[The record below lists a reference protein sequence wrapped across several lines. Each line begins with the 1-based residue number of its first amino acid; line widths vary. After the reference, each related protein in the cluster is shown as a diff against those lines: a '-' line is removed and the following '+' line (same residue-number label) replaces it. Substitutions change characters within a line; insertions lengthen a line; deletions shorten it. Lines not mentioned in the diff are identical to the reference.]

1 MSRIHTSCA
10 YCGVGCGITVDDA
23 TTLSGDTTHPANG
36 GALCVKGGSLMETLA
51 FPNRL
56 LYPRLHGQQVS
67 WDTALDEMAAQFGRI
82 IAETGPESVAFY
94 VSGQLLTEDY
104 YIANKLM
111 KGFIGA
117 ANIDTNSRLCM
128 SSAVMAHS
136 RAFGEDVVPG
146 CYDDLEITDL
156 LVITG
161 ANTAWT
167 HPVIFRRI
175 QQARARRPE
184 MKMVVIDPRKT
195 MTAEQADLHLALRPG
210 SDVWLF
216 NGLSRYLLDHDLID
230 NAYIEA
236 HVNGFSELHVLLMTP
251 DYELANV
258 ALKCGL
264 TVSELQ
270 TFYRWFGENEKAVT
284 LFCQGINQSNQGT
297 DKGNA
302 LINTHLL
309 TGRVG
314 KPGASPFSMTGQ
326 PNAMGGRE
334 VGGLA
339 TQLASH
345 MTFTDENCERVA
357 RFWNAPN
364 IARKP
369 GLKAV
374 DMFEAV
380 RSGKIRALWVVATN
394 PAVSLPDSVMVR
406 EALEKCEFL
415 VVSEMTPKTDT
426 AQFADLLLPAAGWGE
441 RGGTVTN
448 SERCITRQRA
458 FTRAP
463 GEAKPDWWAMAELGK
478 RLGYAD
484 AFNYNDTADIF
495 REHAALSGFENTGF
509 EHRGR
514 QFDISALATLTND
527 EYEQF
532 TPRQW
537 PLPAGKH
544 VASQRLFGDGC
555 FSTPNGKANLLAV
568 VPQEPVLKRK
578 AERQEGSWLLNTGRL
593 RDQWHTMTR
602 TGHLSRL
609 METEPLPKVYVNQQT
624 LQASGFSEGALI
636 RINSQQGS
644 VMTLLGRDDGLRDGE
659 AFMPMHWSDD
669 FSSCSGVNRL
679 VAPVTDAVS
688 GQPQFKQTEV
698 MPEAVKV
705 KWHGLWVGQHE
716 PDLEVS
722 WWARRPLDAGEC
734 RRLTDETRT
743 AEQIWFQLAQQGRWL
758 RLPLKD
764 GWLAVKLNQG
774 RIIGLLLVSTTH
786 QQVNIDLL
794 AGLLGL
800 PMSSTAL
807 STTLE
812 QALAGDSRMICS
824 CFRISEKQ
832 IVDAI
837 SEQGISEL
845 SGLQSLLRCGTNC
858 GTCVVELKKLLHK
871 HTSSNDA

>member
-1 MSRIHTSCA
+1 MSRVHTSCA

-23 TTLSGDTTHPANG
+23 KTLSGDTTHPANG

-56 LYPRLHGQQVS
+56 LYPRLKGQQVS
-67 WDTALDEMAAQFGRI
+67 WDTALDEMAAQFSRI

-94 VSGQLLTEDY
+94 VSGQLMTEDY

-117 ANIDTNSRLCM
+117 SNIDTNSRLCM
-128 SSAVMAHS
+128 SSAVMAHT

-146 CYDDLEITDL
+146 CYEDLEITDL

-175 QQARARRPE
+175 QQARQSRPE

-195 MTAEQADLHLALRPG
+195 MTAEQADLHLAVRPG
-210 SDVWLF
+210 SDVWLY
-216 NGLSRYLLDHDLID
+216 NGLARYLFDHDLVD
-230 NAYIEA
+230 NAYIED
-236 HVNGFSELHVLLMTP
+236 HVNGFSELRALVMTP
-251 DYELANV
+251 EYELSSIAE
-258 ALKCGL
+258 KCGL
-264 TVSELQ
+264 TEVELQ
-270 TFYRWFGENEKAVT
+270 TFYRWFGENEKSVT

-302 LINTHLL
+302 IINVHLL

-345 MTFTDENCERVA
+345 MGFTEENCDRVS
-357 RFWNAPN
+357 RFWDTANLS
-364 IARKP
+364 RKP

-380 RSGKIRALWVVATN
+380 HSGKIRAIWIVATN
-394 PAVSLPDSVMVR
+394 PAVSLPDSLKVR
-406 EALEKCEFL
+406 EALEKCEFV

-426 AQFADLLLPAAGWGE
+426 AQYADLLLPASGWGE
-441 RGGTVTN
+441 RAGTVTN

-458 FTRAP
+458 FTDAP
-463 GEAKPDWWAMAELGK
+463 GEAKPDWWAMAEFGK
-478 RLGYAD
+478 RLGYES
-484 AFNYNDTADIF
+484 AFIYNNTAEIF
-495 REHAALSGFENTGF
+495 REHAELSGFENTN
-509 EHRGR
+509 R
-514 QFDISALATLTND
+514 QFDISALATITD
-527 EYEQF
+527 EEYEAF
-532 TPRQW
+532 TPKQW
-537 PLPAGKH
+537 PLSANN
-544 VASQRLFGDGC
+544 SRDNRRLFADGN
-555 FSTPNGKANLLAV
+555 FTTPDGKANLIAV
-568 VPQEPVLKRK
+568 EPKDPVIK
-578 AERQEGSWLLNTGRL
+578 RQEAAKEGAWLLNSGRL

-602 TGHLSRL
+602 TGHLPRL
-609 METEPLPKVYVNQQT
+609 METEPLPKVYVNHQT
-624 LQASGFSEGALI
+624 LLASGYTEGQLI
-636 RINSQQGS
+636 RLTSLQGS
-644 VMTLLGRDDGLRDGE
+644 VMTILGRDDGLRDYE

-679 VAPVTDAVS
+679 VAPVTDSVS

-698 MPEAVKV
+698 MPEIVDV
-705 KWHGLWVGQHE
+705 KWHGLWVGQHAPE
-716 PDLEVS
+716 LEVS
-722 WWARRPLDAGEC
+722 WWSRRPLDAGEC
-734 RRLTDETRT
+734 RRLTDENQTT
-743 AEQIWFQLAQQGRWL
+743 DEVWFQLAQQGRWL
-758 RLPLKD
+758 RLPLKG
-764 GWLAVKLNQG
+764 GWLAVKLTQG
-774 RIIGLLLVSTTH
+774 RIVGLLLVSKDH
-786 QQVNIDLL
+786 LKVNIDLL
-794 AGLLGL
+794 AGLIGL

-807 STTLE
+807 SETLE

-824 CFRISEKQ
+824 CFRVSEKQ

-837 SEQGISEL
+837 HEQGITEL
-845 SGLQSLLRCGTNC
+845 TGLQSLLRCGTNC
-858 GTCVVELKKLLHK
+858 GTCVVELKKILHK
-871 HTSSNDA
+871 QTTLNEA

>member
-1 MSRIHTSCA
+1 MSRVHTSCA

-23 TTLSGDTTHPANG
+23 KTLSGDVSHPANS

-56 LYPRLHGQQVS
+56 LYPRLKGKQVS
-67 WDTALDEMAAQFGRI
+67 WDVALDEMAANFRRI
-82 IAETGPESVAFY
+82 MDETGPESVAFY
-94 VSGQLLTEDY
+94 VSGQLMTEDY

-117 ANIDTNSRLCM
+117 SNIDTNSRLCM
-128 SSAVMAHS
+128 SSAVMAHT
-136 RAFGEDVVPG
+136 RAFGEDVVPA
-146 CYDDLEITDL
+146 CYEDLEITDL

-175 QQARARRPE
+175 QQARQARPD

-195 MTAEQADLHLALRPG
+195 MTAEQADLHLAVRPG
-210 SDVWLF
+210 TDVWLY
-216 NGLSRYLLDHDLID
+216 NGLSRYLLEHDLVD
-230 NAYIEA
+230 NRYIED
-236 HVNGFSELHVLLMTP
+236 HVNGFQALHDLVMTEAYTIP
-251 DYELANV
+251 AIAE
-258 ALKCGL
+258 KCGL
-264 TVSELQ
+264 SETEVQ

-297 DKGNA
+297 DKGNSI
-302 LINTHLL
+302 INVHLL

-345 MTFTDENCERVA
+345 MGFTDENCDRVA
-357 RFWNAPN
+357 RFWNSPA
-364 IARKP
+364 ISRKP

-374 DMFEAV
+374 DMFDAIHK
-380 RSGKIRALWVVATN
+380 GKIRAVWIVATN
-394 PAVSLPDSVMVR
+394 PAVSLPDSEKVR
-406 EALEKCEFL
+406 EALAKCEFV
-415 VVSEMTPKTDT
+415 VVSEMTPRTDT
-426 AQFADLLLPAAGWGE
+426 AQFAHLLLPAAGWGE
-441 RGGTVTN
+441 RSGTVTN

-458 FTRAP
+458 FMDPP
-463 GEAKPDWWAMAELGK
+463 GEAKPDWWAMAEFGK
-478 RLGYAD
+478 RLGYEKEFTYQNISD
-484 AFNYNDTADIF
+484 VM
-495 REHAALSGFENTGF
+495 REHAALSGFENDQ
-509 EHRGR
+509 RR
-514 QFDISALATLTND
+514 QFDISALATMSDDDFENWKP
-527 EYEQF
+527 Q
-532 TPRQW
+532 QW
-537 PLPAGKH
+537 PLS
-544 VASQRLFGDGC
+544 ASVEKDNRRLFADGQ
-555 FSTPNGKANLLAV
+555 FTTPDGKANLLAV
-568 VPQEPVLKRK
+568 EPQEPVIR
-578 AERQEGSWLLNTGRL
+578 RQEPKTEGSWMLNTGRL

-602 TGHLSRL
+602 TGHLPRL
-609 METEPLPKVYVNQQT
+609 METEPLPKVYINQLT
-624 LQASGFSEGALI
+624 MQAKGFYEGQLI
-636 RINSQQGS
+636 KLTSLQGS
-644 VMTLLGRDDGLRDGE
+644 VMTIVGRDDGLRDGE

-688 GQPQFKQTEV
+688 GQPQFKQSEV
-698 MPEAVKV
+698 IAENVDV

-734 RRLTDETRT
+734 RRLTDEIRT
-743 AEQIWFQLAQQGRWL
+743 PEQVWFQLAQTGRWI
-758 RLPLKD
+758 RLPLKG
-764 GWLAVKLNQG
+764 GWIAVQLNQG
-774 RIIGLLLVSTTH
+774 RITGLLLVSNQH
-786 QQVNIDLL
+786 LKVSIDLL
-794 AGLLGL
+794 AGLIGL
-800 PMSSTAL
+800 PMNSMAL
-807 STTLE
+807 SETLE

-824 CFRISEKQ
+824 CFRVSEKQ

-837 SEQGISEL
+837 QEQGITEL

-858 GTCVVELKKLLHK
+858 GTCVVELKKILHK
-871 HTSSNDA
+871 QTSANEA

>member
-1 MSRIHTSCA
+1 MSRVHTSCT
-10 YCGVGCGITVDDA
+10 YCGVGCGITVEDA
-23 TTLSGDTTHPANG
+23 KTLTGDTAHPANS
-36 GALCVKGGSLMETLA
+36 GALCVKGGSLLETLA

-56 LYPRLHGQQVS
+56 LYPRLQGQQVG
-67 WDTALDEMAAQFGRI
+67 WDRALDEMATRFSQI

-104 YIANKLM
+104 YVANKLM

-136 RAFGEDVVPG
+136 RAFGEDVVSG
-146 CYDDLEITDL
+146 CYDDLELADL
-156 LVITG
+156 LVIAG

-195 MTAEQADLHLALRPG
+195 MTAEQADLHLAVRPG

-216 NGLSRYLLDHDLID
+216 NGLSRYLLEHDLID
-230 NAYIEA
+230 NAYIEN
-236 HVNGFSELHVLLMTP
+236 HVNGFSELYALVMTP
-251 DYELANV
+251 DYTLINV
-258 ALKCGL
+258 AEKCGL

-297 DKGNA
+297 DKGNSI
-302 LINTHLL
+302 INPHLL
-309 TGRVG
+309 TGRIG

-345 MTFTDENCERVA
+345 MPFTEENCDRVA

-364 IARKP
+364 IARKA

-374 DMFEAV
+374 DMFKAV
-380 RSGKIRALWVVATN
+380 GEGKIRALWVIATN
-394 PAVSLPDSVMVR
+394 PAVSLPDSVQVR
-406 EALEKCEFL
+406 EALAKCEFL

-426 AQFADLLLPAAGWGE
+426 AQFAHLLLPAAGWGE
-441 RGGTVTN
+441 RSGTVTN
-448 SERCITRQRA
+448 SERCMTRQRA
-458 FTRAP
+458 FTQAP
-463 GEAKPDWWAMAELGK
+463 GEAKPDWWALTQLGK
-478 RLGYAD
+478 RLGFAD
-484 AFNYNDTADIF
+484 AFNYDNTADIF
-495 REHAALSGFENTGF
+495 REHAELSGFENTT
-509 EHRGR
+509 R
-514 QFDISALATLTND
+514 QFNISALATMTDD

-537 PLPAGKH
+537 PLPADKK
-544 VASQRLFGDGC
+544 VESSRLFTDGV
-555 FSTPNGKANLLAV
+555 FSTFNGRANLV
-568 VPQEPVLKRK
+568 PVTPQEPVLKRK

-602 TGHLSRL
+602 TGHLPRL
-609 METEPLPKVYVNQQT
+609 METEPLPKVYVNHKT
-624 LQASGFSEGALI
+624 ILNSGFTEGALI
-636 RINSQQGS
+636 RINSLQGS

-698 MPEAVKV
+698 VAEAVDV
-705 KWHGLWVGQHE
+705 KWHGLWVGQHK

-734 RRLTDETRT
+734 RRLTDENRT
-743 AEQIWFQLAQQGRWL
+743 AEQVWFQLAQQGRWL
-758 RLPLKD
+758 RLPLKG

-774 RIIGLLLVSTTH
+774 RIIGLLLVGTTH

-800 PMSSTAL
+800 PMNSTAL

-824 CFRISEKQ
+824 CFRVSEKQ

-837 SEQGISEL
+837 GEQGISEL

-871 HTSSNDA
+871 HTREPS

>member
-1 MSRIHTSCA
+1 
-10 YCGVGCGITVDDA
+10 
-23 TTLSGDTTHPANG
+23 
-36 GALCVKGGSLMETLA
+36 
-51 FPNRL
+51 
-56 LYPRLHGQQVS
+56 
-67 WDTALDEMAAQFGRI
+67 
-82 IAETGPESVAFY
+82 
-94 VSGQLLTEDY
+94 
-104 YIANKLM
+104 
-111 KGFIGA
+111 
-117 ANIDTNSRLCM
+117 
-128 SSAVMAHS
+128 
-136 RAFGEDVVPG
+136 
-146 CYDDLEITDL
+146 
-156 LVITG
+156 
-161 ANTAWT
+161 
-167 HPVIFRRI
+167 
-175 QQARARRPE
+175 
-184 MKMVVIDPRKT
+184 MVVIDPRKT
-195 MTAEQADLHLALRPG
+195 MTAEQADLHLAVRPG

-216 NGLSRYLLDHDLID
+216 NGLSRYLLEHDLVD
-230 NAYIEA
+230 NAYIEN
-236 HVNGFSELHVLLMTP
+236 HVNGFSELHALVMAP
-251 DYELANV
+251 EYELARV
-258 ALKCGL
+258 AEKCGL
-264 TVSELQ
+264 TISELQ

-297 DKGNA
+297 DKGNS
-302 LINTHLL
+302 LINPHLL
-309 TGRVG
+309 TGRIG

-345 MTFTDENCERVA
+345 MTFNDENCDRVA

-374 DMFEAV
+374 DMFKAV
-380 RSGKIRALWVVATN
+380 GEGKIRALWVIATN
-394 PAVSLPDSVMVR
+394 PAVSLPDSVQVR
-406 EALEKCEFL
+406 EALAKCEFL

-426 AQFADLLLPAAGWGE
+426 AQFAHLLLPAAGWGE
-441 RGGTVTN
+441 RSGTVTN
-448 SERCITRQRA
+448 SERCMTRQRA
-458 FTRAP
+458 FTQAP
-463 GEAKPDWWAMAELGK
+463 GEAKPDWWALTQLGK
-478 RLGYAD
+478 RLGFAD
-484 AFNYNDTADIF
+484 AFNYDNTADIF
-495 REHAALSGFENTGF
+495 REHAELSGFENS
-509 EHRGR
+509 GR
-514 QFDISALATLTND
+514 QFDISALATMTDD

-537 PLPAGKH
+537 PLPADKT
-544 VASQRLFGDGC
+544 VESSRLFTDGVY
-555 FSTPNGKANLLAV
+555 STFNGRANLV
-568 VPQEPVLKRK
+568 PVIPQEPVLKRK

-602 TGHLSRL
+602 TGHLPRL
-609 METEPLPKVYVNQQT
+609 METEPLPKVYVNHQT
-624 LQASGFSEGALI
+624 ILNSGFTEGALI
-636 RINSQQGS
+636 RINSLQGS

-679 VAPVTDAVS
+679 VAPVTDTVS

-698 MPEAVKV
+698 VAEAVDV
-705 KWHGLWVGQHE
+705 KWHGLWVGQHAPE
-716 PDLEVS
+716 LEVS

-743 AEQIWFQLAQQGRWL
+743 AEQVWFQLAQQGRWL
-758 RLPLKD
+758 RLPLKG

-774 RIIGLLLVSTTH
+774 RIIGLLLVGTTH

-800 PMSSTAL
+800 PMNSTAL

-824 CFRISEKQ
+824 CFRVSEKQ

-837 SEQGISEL
+837 GEQGISEL

-871 HTSSNDA
+871 HTSVSEV